1 MFGGKWER
9 EDVVVARVG
18 EVHWRLAGARGGGR
32 EFVGL
37 KKKEEEEVKKMKERE
52 MGEG

>member
-1 MFGGKWER
+1 MFGGEWER

-18 EVHWRLAGARGGGR
+18 EVRRRLAGARGGGR
-32 EFVGL
+32 GFAGL
-37 KKKEEEEVKKMKERE
+37 KKKEDEEVKKMKERE